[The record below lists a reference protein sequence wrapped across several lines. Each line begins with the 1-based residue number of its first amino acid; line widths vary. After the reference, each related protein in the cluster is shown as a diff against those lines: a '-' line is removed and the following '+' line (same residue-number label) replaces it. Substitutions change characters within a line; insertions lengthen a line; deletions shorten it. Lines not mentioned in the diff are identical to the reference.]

1 MCVLTLLSPNSQK
14 TRRRQIR
21 TMSFRMYRLQYEQ
34 RTRLIPPDGGRRI
47 EYARRSYFR
56 RSLSRAPRY
65 VCERGSRTLAGR
77 HGKCAASHRPP
88 PARLFASSDGTDSF
102 CENVSEFFSHTFP
115 KTIPQTSAGCSVLGI
130 IRGYKLRTCPS
141 DRAIGAQPDRC
152 DQAAFFF
159 SACFLEVFF
168 LPTAARPCG
177 AGYKHTVYSTSVA
190 PTWRTA
196 PGPWGPYGRRPH
208 MQAAPGRAESPETAS
223 ERPVT
228 GLSAPIETMSNR
240 LNVRTAQCQK
250 SPNMSETA
258 HIFIQL
264 SLS

>member
-1 MCVLTLLSPNSQK
+1 MH
-14 TRRRQIR
+14 
-21 TMSFRMYRLQYEQ
+21 FR
-34 RTRLIPPDGGRRI
+34 P
-47 EYARRSYFR
+47 
-56 RSLSRAPRY
+56 SLRRAPHY
-65 VCERGSRTLAGR
+65 TCERGSRTLACR
-77 HGKCAASHRPP
+77 HGGCAASHGPP
-88 PARLFASSDGTDSF
+88 PAGFLRHLTAQSSFFAKT
-102 CENVSEFFSHTFP
+102 CQHFSHTFP
-115 KTIPQTSAGCSVLGI
+115 KALPQTSAGCSVLGI

-159 SACFLEVFF
+159 SACFFEVFF

>member
-1 MCVLTLLSPNSQK
+1 MRSLQRRATYASVVPAHWPVVTESVRRPTGHRRPGFLHHLTAQTVFAKTCQNFFPHIPQNYTPNFS
-14 TRRRQIR
+14 
-21 TMSFRMYRLQYEQ
+21 RLQ
-34 RTRLIPPDGGRRI
+34 R
-47 EYARRSYFR
+47 
-56 RSLSRAPRY
+56 PRY
-65 VCERGSRTLAGR
+65 YQG
-77 HGKCAASHRPP
+77 
-88 PARLFASSDGTDSF
+88 
-102 CENVSEFFSHTFP
+102 N
-115 KTIPQTSAGCSVLGI
+115 I
-130 IRGYKLRTCPS
+130 LRTCPS

-159 SACFLEVFF
+159 SACFFEVFF